1 MLCKE
6 CGAMNKDGA
15 LFCSQCGN
23 LLNKE
28 EVEEHKEEIINES
41 HEDPIEEVKE
51 EYVQNEDVKEC
62 EEEIIDEPEQVQE
75 EKIIVE
81 PEQVQEEIKEDQ
93 RVYCQYCGEK
103 IYPSAL
109 ICPHCGSSTGK
120 TIPVTLMIEDKN
132 NIGLNVLSL
141 FSPLFG
147 IFGYLIFKD
156 KLPKMTKS
164 MRNFAIIG
172 IACLCAFFFL
182 LGVTSELGKETCQYS
197 EQGTRCQEEVYQDGY
212 CQYHYFMTQN
222 PFFQNF

>member
-6 CGAMNKDGA
+6 CGAMNKEGA
-15 LFCSQCGN
+15 LFCSQCGT
-23 LLNKE
+23 LLSKE
-28 EVEEHKEEIINES
+28 EVKEYKEEAINES
-41 HEDPIEEVKE
+41 YEEHEEVKE
-51 EYVQNEDVKEC
+51 ECAINEDVQEH
-62 EEEIIDEPEQVQE
+62 EEKIDALEQVQE
-75 EKIIVE
+75 EKNDE
-81 PEQVQEEIKEDQ
+81 SEQILEEIKDE
-93 RVYCQYCGEK
+93 RFVYCKYCGEK

-109 ICPHCGSSTGK
+109 ICPHCGSATGK
-120 TIPVTLMIEDKN
+120 TIPVSLMIEDKK

-141 FSPLFG
+141 ISPLFG

-172 IACLCAFFFL
+172 IVCLIALFFL
-182 LGVTSELGKETCQYS
+182 IGVTSELSKETCHYS
-197 EQGTRCQEEVYQDGY
+197 DQQGTRCQEEVYQDGY

>member
-6 CGAMNKDGA
+6 CGAMNKEGA
-15 LFCSQCGN
+15 LFCSQCGT
-23 LLNKE
+23 LLSKE
-28 EVEEHKEEIINES
+28 EVEEYKEEMINEN
-41 HEDPIEEVKE
+41 HEEIVEEVNE
-51 EYVQNEDVKEC
+51 ECAIKEDVQEH
-62 EEEIIDEPEQVQE
+62 EEEKTD
-75 EKIIVE
+75 K
-81 PEQVQEEIKEDQ
+81 PEQVQEEIIDEPKQVQEESIDN
-93 RVYCQYCGEK
+93 RFVYCKYCGEK

-120 TIPVTLMIEDKN
+120 TIPVSLMIEDKK

-141 FSPLFG
+141 ISPLFG

-172 IACLCAFFFL
+172 IISLIAFFFL
-182 LGVTSELGKETCQYS
+182 IGVTSELSKETCHYS
-197 EQGTRCQEEVYQDGY
+197 DQQGTRCQEEVYQDGY